1 MPVTPAFERIK
12 QKDHGTRKLKLTH
25 YSGKKKERKKGIIFH
40 EVIKH

>member
-25 YSGKKKERKKGIIFH
+25 YSGKKKKKEKKVLFFMRL
-40 EVIKH
+40 